1 MDLRDFYN
9 EDAET
14 KFESSKDVLVDLAVG
29 ALILRE
35 TKSYEE
41 DGEKKLSVLV
51 GSETC
56 DLNCFIDCS
65 LEDQADIA
73 KKFNTR
79 GITGFTALEF
89 AAWNDRLEVI
99 FILEN

>member
-1 MDLRDFYN
+1 MDLRDIYN
-9 EDAET
+9 KDVNSN
-14 KFESSKDVLVDLAVG
+14 FESSKDVLVDLAIG
-29 ALILRE
+29 ALTLRE

-73 KKFNTR
+73 KRFHKR

-99 FILEN
+99 FILED

>member
-1 MDLRDFYN
+1 MDLRDIYN
-9 EDAET
+9 KDAEA
-14 KFESSKDVLVDLAVG
+14 KFESSKDVLVDLAIG
-29 ALILRE
+29 ALTLGE
-35 TKSYEE
+35 TKSSEVN
-41 DGEKKLSVLV
+41 GEKRLSVLV

-73 KKFNTR
+73 KKFHIN

-89 AAWNDRLEVI
+89 AAWNDRLEVT